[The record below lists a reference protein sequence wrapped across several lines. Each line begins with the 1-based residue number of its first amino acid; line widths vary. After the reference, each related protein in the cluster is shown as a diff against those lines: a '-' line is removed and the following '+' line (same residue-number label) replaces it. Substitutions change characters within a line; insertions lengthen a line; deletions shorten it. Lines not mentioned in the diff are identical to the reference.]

1 MVSNFGRKKG
11 QWVSPRQLI
20 WIGGN
25 HTSCEKINT
34 ARVHRNN
41 NDPSTQITWQ
51 LQRHFETKN
60 FGTIISR
67 MRRQECRDTEN
78 PFRCVPSVLCFTGPT
93 CLTVKYHSFGD
104 FRELDL
110 TPALSEHTCLQWT
123 DANTLRRQL
132 LSECYGMITLEF
144 ALSVCRAVR
153 PLIGQFDPHYS
164 VSIGLLAV

>member
-20 WIGGN
+20 WIGGD

-34 ARVHRNN
+34 ARVHRNS

-67 MRRQECRDTEN
+67 MRRQEFRDIEN

-110 TPALSEHTCLQWT
+110 RPALSEHTCLQWT
-123 DANTLRRQL
+123 GNFSFDINCQSNNYPR
-132 LSECYGMITLEF
+132 EVPITSRTGGVLGNH
-144 ALSVCRAVR
+144 A
-153 PLIGQFDPHYS
+153 IGTH
-164 VSIGLLAV
+164 